1 MKDTCGGTK
10 LAFVFGKTL
19 ELGQTLEAH
28 VDLEG
33 GTVAPVVI
41 QLLVI
46 ILRQQFAAYHI
57 YQSVIITYFLF
68 IFVFFFFELKISR
81 KRKGSALTTT
91 LLANIF
97 LPSCVITPFT
107 FSSPDAFI

>member
-46 ILRQQFAAYHI
+46 ILRQQFAAHHI
-57 YQSVIITYFLF
+57 YQSVIITYFLHFFLVLSFYLCF
-68 IFVFFFFELKISR
+68 IFL
-81 KRKGSALTTT
+81 
-91 LLANIF
+91 N
-97 LPSCVITPFT
+97 
-107 FSSPDAFI
+107 